1 MHVFVKSCNRNFCQ
15 YLLSCVRAVCMS
27 SEIGVKIDYPII
39 VRRFQFLSLG
49 AGGLPFSL
57 SPAPESPIQLHLSNS
72 GYLTYLMRAARNLP
86 LDSRLKFSILLA
98 VPSCCAFTMLHYIR
112 LAECSGHDRARD

>member
-39 VRRFQFLSLG
+39 VRRFQFFSLG

-57 SPAPESPIQLHLSNS
+57 SPAPESLISSFNWLIV
-72 GYLTYLMRAARNLP
+72 G
-86 LDSRLKFSILLA
+86 I
-98 VPSCCAFTMLHYIR
+98 
-112 LAECSGHDRARD
+112 

>member
-1 MHVFVKSCNRNFCQ
+1 MFFALEEGPTNFE
-15 YLLSCVRAVCMS
+15 CVRAVCMS

-57 SPAPESPIQLHLSNS
+57 SPAPESPIQLQLFYN
-72 GYLTYLMRAARNLP
+72 GYLTYLMLAARNLP
-86 LDSRLKFSILLA
+86 VDSSLKFSILLA